1 MAKDAKT
8 NVMRILDKAKIS
20 YDIHCYDHR
29 DGGIDGISV
38 AHKLHQNVDSV
49 FKTLVTKGTGHDY
62 YVFVLPVA
70 KELNRKAA
78 AKCVGEKSIEL
89 IRVDEISRVT
99 GYIRGGCSPI
109 GMKKQ
114 YPTIVDDSCRK
125 LDRIIVSGGKIGVQ
139 VELSP
144 SNLLAIT
151 GATTETIAVEQE
163 NETRSNG

>member
-20 YDIHCYDHR
+20 YGIHCYDHS

-89 IRVDEISRVT
+89 IRVVEISRVT

-144 SNLLAIT
+144 CNLLAIT